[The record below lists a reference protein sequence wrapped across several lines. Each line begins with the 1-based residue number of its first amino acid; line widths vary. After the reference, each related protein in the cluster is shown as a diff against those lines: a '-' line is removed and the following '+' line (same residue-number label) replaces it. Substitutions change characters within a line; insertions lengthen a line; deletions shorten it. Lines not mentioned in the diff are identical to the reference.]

1 MDSQA
6 DRGRQDL
13 TNAGVLFVGM
23 RRISSPCARLVETVA
38 AMVPPR
44 RAGRQ
49 GAAYGRAHRRFLRD
63 LREPHVDRRAPGMP
77 RSGRGSLYERSL
89 SVVQPSRTALPDMT
103 FGRSSTWAAA
113 TSPTCRK
120 STPSSTGTCRTSAT
134 TSCRRWWTSIAALPW
149 GEFRLGDITAPGFR
163 AEADLVV
170 VKDVLFHLE
179 DDQIDAALR
188 NLASS
193 PWSYLLLT
201 STDNDSNVDHV
212 LDRWHS
218 APVNFCAPP
227 YSFSPDEVLEHV
239 DGGGFRGFRPD
250 GFTWPQ

>member
-1 MDSQA
+1 MRASCPGIVALCRGSSRRWRRWFRRDEPAAKGPHTAELTAAFSA
-6 DRGRQDL
+6 IYEDRTWTDAL
-13 TNAGVLFVGM
+13 
-23 RRISSPCARLVETVA
+23 
-38 AMVPPR
+38 
-44 RAGRQ
+44 
-49 GAAYGRAHRRFLRD
+49 
-63 LREPHVDRRAPGMP
+63 PGMP

-89 SVVQPSRTALPDMT
+89 SVVQFIEDRIAGHDVRSIVDVGCGDLTYMSKIDAVVDGQVSYIGYDIVSALVDEH
-103 FGRSSTWAAA
+103 
-113 TSPTCRK
+113 
-120 STPSSTGTCRTSAT
+120 
-134 TSCRRWWTSIAALPW
+134 RRLPW

-201 STDNDSNVDHV
+201 STDNDSNVDRV
-212 LDRWHS
+212 FDRWHY

-227 YSFSPDEVLEHV
+227 YSFSPDEVLERV
-239 DGGGFRGFRPD
+239 DGGGFLVFRPD
-250 GFTWPQ
+250 GFTWPR